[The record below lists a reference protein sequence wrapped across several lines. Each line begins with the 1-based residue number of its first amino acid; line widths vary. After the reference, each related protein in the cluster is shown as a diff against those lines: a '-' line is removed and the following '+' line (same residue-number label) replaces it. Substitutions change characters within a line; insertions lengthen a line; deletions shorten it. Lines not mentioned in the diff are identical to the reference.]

1 MRVVVIGAGFAG
13 LSAAKALS
21 GMPLALT
28 IIDQRNHH
36 LFQPLLYQ
44 VATAGLS
51 PADIA
56 TPIRSLFSGRRNV
69 HVLMGQVTGI
79 DTQTREVLLDDR
91 RVAYDILIVATGA
104 RHAYFGHDEWEPFAP
119 GLKQIEDATAI
130 RRRILIA
137 FEHAEAEQDPEERR
151 RLLTFAIIG
160 AGPTGVELAGAIAE
174 LAKVAL
180 AKDFRVIDPRDARIM
195 LIEAGDRVL
204 PAFPTSLS
212 RSAHASLVGLGV
224 EVRTGA
230 AVTACTAM
238 HVTIG
243 DERIAVGTILWAAG
257 VMASPAAD
265 WLQAAHDRAG
275 RVIVEPDLTLLEH
288 PEIFVIGDTASV
300 QGSDGRPLPGL
311 APVAKQQGLY
321 VARMIRSR
329 LTGASIMPFRYR
341 NLGSLATIGRGRAV
355 VDFGWIRLSGR
366 LAWVL
371 WGLVHIAFLIGFRN
385 RIVVLMDW
393 LWAYVTFK
401 RGARLITMA
410 PMQ

>member
-1 MRVVVIGAGFAG
+1 MRVVVIGAGFGG

-21 GMPLALT
+21 HMPVALT

-69 HVLMGQVTGI
+69 RVLLGRVTGI
-79 DTQTREVLLDDR
+79 DVENREVVVDDK
-91 RVAYDILIVATGA
+91 RVAYDTLIVATGA
-104 RHAYFGHDEWEPFAP
+104 RHAYFGHDDWEPFAP

-137 FEHAEAEQDPEERR
+137 FEHAEAEEEAEERR
-151 RLLTFAIIG
+151 RLLSFAVIG

-180 AKDFRVIDPRDARIM
+180 AKDFRVIDPRDARII
-195 LIEAGDRVL
+195 LVEAGERVL
-204 PAFPTSLS
+204 PTFPSSLS
-212 RSAHASLVGLGV
+212 RSAHDALVALGV

-230 AVTACTAM
+230 AVTACTARDIN
-238 HVTIG
+238 IG
-243 DERIAVGTILWAAG
+243 EERIAAATVLWAAG
-257 VMASPAAD
+257 VMASPAAR

-275 RVIVEPDLTLLEH
+275 RVIVESDLTLPEH
-288 PEIFVIGDTASV
+288 PEVFVIGDTASME
-300 QGSDGRPLPGL
+300 GPDGKTLPGL

-321 VARMIRSR
+321 VARLIRAR
-329 LTGASIMPFRYR
+329 LAGSPVARFHYR

-355 VDFGWIRLSGR
+355 ADFGWIRLSGR
-366 LAWVL
+366 LAWLL

-393 LWAYVTFK
+393 LSAYVTFM
-401 RGARLITMA
+401 RGARLITMG